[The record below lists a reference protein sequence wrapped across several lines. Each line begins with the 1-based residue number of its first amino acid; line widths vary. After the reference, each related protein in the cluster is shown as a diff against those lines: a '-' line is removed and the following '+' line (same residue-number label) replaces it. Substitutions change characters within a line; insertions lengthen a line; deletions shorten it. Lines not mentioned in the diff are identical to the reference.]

1 MLSIVPFPHLRTYYT
16 ASVST
21 LTTLQL
27 VLCFDL
33 CIFIFPTLSCYI
45 PRLLYDDHFS
55 AIHFLDGHPSAFPIF
70 VFKKCVNL
78 MLQRRMINQMNSPHE
93 AMTRSNI
100 ACHEANQNHTD
111 AQAPPSSQFG
121 GFRSNGQ
128 SSSSYATAPEG
139 GSPTDD
145 DDDDDMMPPSPTT
158 SSKAAQ
164 RRTEASAQISF
175 GSAGRKR
182 LSDSSGDSTSLKILR
197 TTKGKQPQM
206 QYSTYSRPLGNQSNI
221 LFKKPS
227 IDALRSF
234 QSASTKTSFT
244 TSMNTS
250 FTESTPMSS
259 QQFTSQPFTANTSF
273 TSNSDDKDDEDAFP
287 AQLTHTSSITTGSGL
302 DEDSTKVSYQLERES
317 LEQISRERLL
327 SSGNVALDY
336 FQSSGNETRTSP
348 ETFGSI
354 DEDALLETSFR
365 VEASIDT
372 SSSVTSPQGPFL
384 RSQNVRQ
391 GVTSVSNAQPS
402 PRDSPLFLH
411 HSTRKIL
418 SSPSDTS

>member
-1 MLSIVPFPHLRTYYT
+1 
-16 ASVST
+16 
-21 LTTLQL
+21 
-27 VLCFDL
+27 
-33 CIFIFPTLSCYI
+33 
-45 PRLLYDDHFS
+45 
-55 AIHFLDGHPSAFPIF
+55 
-70 VFKKCVNL
+70 
-78 MLQRRMINQMNSPHE
+78 MNSPNE
-93 AMTRSNI
+93 AMRRSNV
-100 ACHEANQNHTD
+100 ACHEANKNHTD
-111 AQAPPSSQFG
+111 AQVPPSSQFG
-121 GFRSNGQ
+121 GFRNNGQ
-128 SSSSYATAPEG
+128 GSSSYATAPEG
-139 GSPTDD
+139 GSPTDED

-175 GSAGRKR
+175 GSVGRKR
-182 LSDSSGDSTSLKILR
+182 LSDSSGDSTSPKILR
-197 TTKGKQPQM
+197 TSTGKQPQM

-227 IDALRSF
+227 IYALRSF

-259 QQFTSQPFTANTSF
+259 QQSNSHPFTANTSF
-273 TSNSDDKDDEDAFP
+273 TSNCDDKGDEDAFP
-287 AQLTHTSSITTGSGL
+287 AQLTHTSSITTGSRL
-302 DEDSTKVSYQLERES
+302 DDEDSAKVSYQLERES
-317 LEQISRERLL
+317 LEQINRERLL

-336 FQSSGNETRTSP
+336 FQSSGNETRTST

-372 SSSVTSPQGPFL
+372 SSSVTSPQGSFL

-402 PRDSPLFLH
+402 SRDSPLFYTTAQERYCLPLVTRRRYRTQMLVLH
-411 HSTRKIL
+411 QLDPCCNHVT
-418 SSPSDTS
+418 

>member
-1 MLSIVPFPHLRTYYT
+1 
-16 ASVST
+16 
-21 LTTLQL
+21 
-27 VLCFDL
+27 
-33 CIFIFPTLSCYI
+33 
-45 PRLLYDDHFS
+45 
-55 AIHFLDGHPSAFPIF
+55 
-70 VFKKCVNL
+70 
-78 MLQRRMINQMNSPHE
+78 MNSPHE
-93 AMTRSNI
+93 AMRRSNV
-100 ACHEANQNHTD
+100 ACHEANKNHTD
-111 AQAPPSSQFG
+111 AQVPPSSQFG
-121 GFRSNGQ
+121 GFRNNGQ
-128 SSSSYATAPEG
+128 GSSSYATAPEG

-145 DDDDDMMPPSPTT
+145 DDDNDDDDDDNDMMPPSPTT

-175 GSAGRKR
+175 SSVGRKR
-182 LSDSSGDSTSLKILR
+182 LSDSCGDSTSPKRLR
-197 TTKGKQPQM
+197 TSTGKQPQM

-227 IDALRSF
+227 TDALRCF

-259 QQFTSQPFTANTSF
+259 QQSNSHPFTANTSF
-273 TSNSDDKDDEDAFP
+273 TSNCDDKGDEDAFP
-287 AQLTHTSSITTGSGL
+287 AQLTHTRSITTGL
-302 DEDSTKVSYQLERES
+302 RLDDEDSAKVSCQLERES
-317 LEQISRERLL
+317 LEQINRERLL

-336 FQSSGNETRTSP
+336 FQSSGNETRTST

-372 SSSVTSPQGPFL
+372 SSSVTSPQGSL
-384 RSQNVRQ
+384 VRSQNLRQ

-402 PRDSPLFLH
+402 SRDSRLFLY